1 MLSGYVFLCPDNI
14 ELRRKFVEQHMNQPF
29 VKAIFDVRTALTGA
43 QMYGADW
50 SEPKMKQDL
59 LNSMQFSH
67 EEAKEE
73 TPLSACGI
81 TLGVVT
87 TVRLICAMCVNNYI
101 KFVKG
106 EGIWKFGQIDG
117 FDGTLDVF

>member
-1 MLSGYVFLCPDNI
+1 
-14 ELRRKFVEQHMNQPF
+14 
-29 VKAIFDVRTALTGA
+29 
-43 QMYGADW
+43 MYGAEWNDYQ
-50 SEPKMKQDL
+50 SRQNL

-67 EEAKEE
+67 EEAKNE
-73 TPLSACGI
+73 TPVSACGI

-117 FDGTLDVF
+117 FSGILDVF